1 MNPSVIFTHTM
12 MIIGRMPSSLSFIVS
27 TNFNMLKR
35 LLNIRVASQVEWS
48 LVLLL
53 FCSRPVDFCTFCVHC
68 VCVPCADDVGM
79 SREYVSFNSS
89 NRDNRNYRTRYKADS
104 RWDEIVRGW
113 RGGKETEQATVPLCV
128 HIVRQAQINGYIYTQ
143 VSKLPLCLLV
153 GLLCR
158 SRQWE

>member
-12 MIIGRMPSSLSFIVS
+12 MIIGRMPSSLSFFVS

-68 VCVPCADDVGM
+68 VCVPCADVGM
-79 SREYVSFNSS
+79 SRESTFHSARAIVTIEIIEQDTRPIRDETRLFEDEEGARKRNKPQCHFVS
-89 NRDNRNYRTRYKADS
+89 T
-104 RWDEIVRGW
+104 
-113 RGGKETEQATVPLCV
+113 L
-128 HIVRQAQINGYIYTQ
+128 
-143 VSKLPLCLLV
+143 
-153 GLLCR
+153 
-158 SRQWE
+158 